1 MTEVKNPDFGA
12 VARAMGLYGERV
24 EKAEDIRDAIVRAFD
39 YPGPALI
46 DFVTDLFADAPSPQD
61 VMKRLEKEKTIDTA
75 RDDIET
81 TRELKTRI

>member
-1 MTEVKNPDFGA
+1 
-12 VARAMGLYGERV
+12 MGLYGERV

-61 VMKRLEKEKTIDTA
+61 VMKRLEEEKTIDTA